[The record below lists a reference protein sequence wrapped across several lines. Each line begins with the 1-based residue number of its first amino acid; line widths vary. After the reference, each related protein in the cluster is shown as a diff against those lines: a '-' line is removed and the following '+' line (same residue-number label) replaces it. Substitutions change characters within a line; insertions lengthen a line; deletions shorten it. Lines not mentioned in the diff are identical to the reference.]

1 MDGGLRERKKQ
12 ATRAALI
19 AAAWRLAAERGV
31 TRVRVEDIAAAAG
44 VSARTFNNYFASKE
58 DALLAVGADRSAR
71 LVAAL
76 RARPAGEPLWEALIA
91 AVAEQF
97 SGAGEVPHEYA
108 RIATVTPEL
117 VAAQLQL
124 HRAVE
129 MPLAEAVADR
139 LGLDAGRDL
148 YPKLVAATVTAA
160 TRTTFEHWR
169 KNVPDV
175 PFPELLR
182 DVLAQF
188 AAGLPVPEV
197 SRG

>member
-1 MDGGLRERKKQ
+1 MDEGLRERKKQ

-19 AAAWRLAAERGV
+19 TAAWRLAAEHGV
-31 TRVRVEDIAAAAG
+31 ARVRVEDIAAAAG

-58 DALLAVGADRSAR
+58 DALLAVGADRAAR
-71 LVAAL
+71 LAAAL
-76 RARPAGEPLWEALIA
+76 RARPADEPLWEALA
-91 AVAEQF
+91 AVAVEQF
-97 SGAGEVPHEYA
+97 SGAGEVPREYA
-108 RIATVTPEL
+108 AVSASPEL

-129 MPLAEAVADR
+129 MPLAAAVADR
-139 LGLDAGRDL
+139 LGLDVGRDL

-169 KNVPDV
+169 ENAPGVAL
-175 PFPELLR
+175 PELLR
-182 DVLAQF
+182 EVLAQF
-188 AAGLPVPEV
+188 AAGLPVPEA

>member
-19 AAAWRLAAERGV
+19 TAAWRLAAEHGV
-31 TRVRVEDIAAAAG
+31 ARVRVEDIAAAAG
-44 VSARTFNNYFASKE
+44 VSARTFNNYFAGKE
-58 DALLAVGADRSAR
+58 DALLAVGADRAER
-71 LVAAL
+71 LAAAV
-76 RARPAGEPLWEALIA
+76 RARPVDEPLWAALAAA
-91 AVAEQF
+91 AVEQF
-97 SGAGEVPHEYA
+97 SGAGEVPREYA
-108 RIATVTPEL
+108 AVSASPEL

-139 LGLDAGRDL
+139 LGLDVGRDL

-169 KNVPDV
+169 ENAPGVA
-175 PFPELLR
+175 FPELLR
-182 DVLAQF
+182 EVLAQF
-188 AAGLPVPEV
+188 AAGLPVPEA

>member
-12 ATRAALI
+12 ATRAALT
-19 AAAWRLAAERGV
+19 AAAWRLAAEHGGARG
-31 TRVRVEDIAAAAG
+31 RGGDIAAAAG

-58 DALLAVGADRSAR
+58 DALLAVGADWAAR
-71 LVAAL
+71 LAAAL
-76 RARPAGEPLWEALIA
+76 RARPAGEPLWEALA
-91 AVAEQF
+91 AAAAEQF
-97 SGAGEVPHEYA
+97 SGAGEVPREYA
-108 RIATVTPEL
+108 AVSASPEL

-148 YPKLVAATVTAA
+148 YPQLVAATVTAA

-169 KNVPDV
+169 ENAPGVA
-175 PFPELLR
+175 FPELLR
-182 DVLAQF
+182 EVLAQF
-188 AAGLPVPEV
+188 AAGLPVPEA